1 MKASAPQL
9 LGRASDAQLIAAIA
23 GADLEALGQ
32 LFERYEPALRRYL
45 GRLGVSASD
54 ADDLV
59 QATFLEVPRAA
70 KRFDPQH
77 AAAPWLFGIATMMAR
92 RQRRSLTRSAR
103 RVAEWTRLMRRDPP
117 ATPAALADASLAE
130 RRLADALEHL
140 APKKR
145 EAFTLVTLEGLSG
158 EEAALALDIPIN
170 TLWTRLHHARV
181 ELRKALEEPSP

>member
-9 LGRASDAQLIAAIA
+9 LGKASDAQLIAAIA
-23 GADLEALGQ
+23 SADLEALGQ

-70 KRFDPQH
+70 KRFDPMQ
-77 AAAPWLFGIATMMAR
+77 AASPWLFGIATMMAR
-92 RQRRSLTRSAR
+92 RQRRSLMRSAR
-103 RVAEWTRLMRRDPP
+103 RVAEWTRLVRREPP
-117 ATPAALADASLAE
+117 PTPAALADASRAE
-130 RRLADALEHL
+130 RRLAAALERL

-145 EAFTLVTLEGLSG
+145 EVFILITLEGWSG
-158 EEAALALDIPIN
+158 EAAAAALGVPIN
-170 TLWTRLHHARV
+170 TIWTRLHHARV
-181 ELRKALEEPSP
+181 ELQKALEEPSR